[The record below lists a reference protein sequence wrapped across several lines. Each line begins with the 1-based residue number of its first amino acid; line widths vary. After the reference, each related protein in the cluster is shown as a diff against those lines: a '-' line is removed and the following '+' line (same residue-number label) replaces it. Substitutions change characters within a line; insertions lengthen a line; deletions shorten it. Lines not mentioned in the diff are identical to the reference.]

1 MGSCEVIVLDTHTW
15 IWWLSKPE
23 KLGKKAARGIDKHTK
38 LGLPAI
44 CVWEVAAKAQHGHIK
59 LDRPYDVWI
68 DEALAADDRLE
79 LLPLS
84 PRVAVESARLLWSH
98 RDPADRFIVAT
109 ARIFE
114 AQLATADGIIQDS
127 GLVKCVWD

>member
-1 MGSCEVIVLDTHTW
+1 MIVLDTHVW
-15 IWWLSKPE
+15 LWWLSRPE
-23 KLGKKAARGIDKHTK
+23 KLGKKAARVIGKQNR

-44 CVWEVAAKAQHGHIK
+44 CVWEVAAKAQAGHIK
-59 LDRPYDVWI
+59 LDRPYDAWI
-68 DEALAADDRLE
+68 DEALAADERLE

-84 PRVAVESARLLWSH
+84 PRIAVEAARLSWSH

-109 ARIFE
+109 ARTFD
-114 AQLATADGIIQDS
+114 APLATADGNIHDS